1 MAGVALF
8 IAGAPLFLSSVERD
22 LESRTLERA
31 AAVEP
36 LVNGVSF
43 SGQDGTIFCSS
54 PVEFPAQ
61 LVADLTEVRGVHTIT
76 ADRTCRVL
84 RAPTVD
90 GTSTVTNPTTTT
102 LSIGPTSTAGS
113 SLNESTTTEP
123 LPVSDD
129 ELLISVLQSDPELTT
144 ISRLVLAAGLDTR
157 LSDVSIVLAPV
168 DGAFDQLGADLLAE
182 IESDVASTIALVDIH
197 MLNSANSDRVSSVNG
212 IVTVDGYAQV
222 IEVLDV
228 GGREIWLIDTVLQA
242 DGTGVLPLLK
252 VEVTS
257 RTVEISGS
265 SVSAEVLVLLTDVS
279 EGSGRTVDVKFG
291 STIDEDAPDL
301 VADVLSVSAI
311 ERLINAMF
319 GTLEAGSLTIAESGA
334 SLTGTYLDESR
345 AASMEAVARSVGA
358 ELLLAPPSPVSAVEV
373 DALNDEISELLAGS
387 PVSFISGRAEFV
399 WGSDS
404 VLTDIAELIIQA
416 AGVEVTVRGHTDSD
430 GVPDSNVQLSADR
443 AAAVA
448 NALINRGVEQTIVR
462 SEGIGSAE
470 PIIVEGVEDKVLSR
484 RVEILVSIS

>member
-197 MLNSANSDRVSSVNG
+197 MLNSTNSDRVSSVNG

-319 GTLEAGSLTIAESGA
+319 GTLEAGSLTIAETGA

-358 ELLLAPPSPVSAVEV
+358 ELLLAPPAPITAVEV

>member
-197 MLNSANSDRVSSVNG
+197 MLNSATSDRVSSVNG

-319 GTLEAGSLTIAESGA
+319 GTLEAGSLTIAETGA